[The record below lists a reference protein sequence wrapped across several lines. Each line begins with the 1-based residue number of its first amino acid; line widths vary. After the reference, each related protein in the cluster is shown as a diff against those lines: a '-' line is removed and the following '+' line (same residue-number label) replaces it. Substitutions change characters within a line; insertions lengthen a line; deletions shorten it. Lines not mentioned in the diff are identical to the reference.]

1 MNISDSTGYSWKF
14 MTAGSTKTARKKGGG
29 IKNRTNNAKS
39 HGIPWLH
46 SVEVC
51 AGSKTQA
58 PIHDQPAASLG
69 KRRAATSKSGVNFE
83 HSRRIRHEVP
93 ACKPWRPDFLS
104 SRHTHRL
111 NRG

>member
-58 PIHDQPAASLG
+58 PIRDQPAASP
-69 KRRAATSKSGVNFE
+69 REATSRDVE
-83 HSRRIRHEVP
+83 E
-93 ACKPWRPDFLS
+93 WRKF
-104 SRHTHRL
+104 
-111 NRG
+111 